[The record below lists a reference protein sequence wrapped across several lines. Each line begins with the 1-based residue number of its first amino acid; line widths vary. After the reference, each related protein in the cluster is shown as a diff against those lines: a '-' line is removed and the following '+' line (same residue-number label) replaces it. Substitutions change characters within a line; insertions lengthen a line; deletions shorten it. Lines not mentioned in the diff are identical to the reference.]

1 MGRKS
6 LTLASG
12 IAMIAGVAM
21 YAFLR
26 PEYLRAGVWLG
37 ELWPPAR
44 MWSWERSWA
53 ALCVGSLPGGLW
65 MFSSTALQVAI
76 WADRPGRARQMWML
90 APPAL
95 GVGWELAQGMGVLSG
110 TYDPL
115 DLAAYL
121 GGWAVASVLPL
132 QQETPQ

>member
-1 MGRKS
+1 
-6 LTLASG
+6 
-12 IAMIAGVAM
+12 MIAGVAM

-26 PEYLRAGVWLG
+26 
-37 ELWPPAR
+37 
-44 MWSWERSWA
+44 
-53 ALCVGSLPGGLW
+53 
-65 MFSSTALQVAI
+65 
-76 WADRPGRARQMWML
+76 
-90 APPAL
+90 AL

-132 QQETPQ
+132 QPEMPR